1 MTEPQD
7 MEKVIQRMVEK
18 LVGEYAPLKV
28 ILFGSHAYGSP
39 DPDSDIDLLIIK
51 ETSDRFIDRWV
62 TVGRIIDGTH
72 RSIPVEPL
80 VLTPEELENRLAVGD
95 QFIREII
102 EKGRVLYG
110 RRRIALSRRQDAIHH
125 GDTETQRFLGQ

>member
-7 MEKVIQRMVEK
+7 VEEVIQRIVEK
-18 LVGEYAPLKV
+18 LAEEYAPLKV
-28 ILFGSHAYGSP
+28 ILFRSHAYGSP

-80 VLTPEELENRLAVGD
+80 VLTPEELEKRLAIGD
-95 QFIREII
+95 QFISEIV

-110 RRRIALSRRQDAIHH
+110 R
-125 GDTETQRFLGQ
+125 